1 MKKQLLIAAVAATM
15 GTAAMADVSIS
26 GQAKANYTNTD
37 STTESSDTNIF
48 KHEVDVN
55 VTGKSGDTTVLFQMT
70 NTSSTNTATEADYVE
85 IVESSIS
92 SKIGDVSV
100 KFGQFATTSD
110 SMLSDATDANIAA
123 GRFQAS
129 TTVGGVTLK
138 FIDQNAT
145 GEALIISGDVAGVSL
160 SHKIGN
166 GGANGTD
173 DYTDTVV
180 SGSFNGISAK
190 LRSKDYDDADAA
202 NLSDMTSVEVSGKIG
217 GATVTYAQ
225 SDTAHASGV
234 YSTDGVLGAYA
245 SINNVSGVK
254 IASSVAG
261 NAVSMTVASTE
272 LTDGATSNDYTK
284 FVVTRPLASGATFE
298 ATYTD
303 ADMATGVD
311 TKTLDLE
318 LAVKF

>member
-26 GQAKANYTNTD
+26 GQGKINYTNVD
-37 STTESSDTNIF
+37 STTDALDTNIF

-55 VTGKSGDTTVLFQMT
+55 VLGKSGDTSVVFQMT
-70 NTSSTNTATEADYVE
+70 NAHSANTATETDSVE
-85 IVESSIS
+85 IVESSVS

-100 KFGQFATTSD
+100 KIGQFATTSD
-110 SMLSDATDANIAA
+110 SMLSDATNANIAA

-129 TTVGGVTLK
+129 TTIGGVGLK
-138 FIDQNAT
+138 YVDQNQT
-145 GEALIISGDVAGVSL
+145 GEAVIISGDVAGVSI

-173 DYTDTVV
+173 DYTDTVI
-180 SGSFNGISAK
+180 SGSFGGVDAK
-190 LRSKDYDDADAA
+190 IRSKDYSDADASD
-202 NLSDMTSVEVSGKIG
+202 LSDMSSVELTGSIG

-225 SDTAHASGV
+225 AEASHTSDTFSN
-234 YSTDGVLGAYA
+234 DGVLGAYSA
-245 SINNVSGVK
+245 INNISGVK
-254 IASSVAG
+254 VSSAVAG
-261 NAVSMTVASTE
+261 NNVAVTVAATE

-303 ADMATGVD
+303 ADMASGVD
-311 TKTLDLE
+311 SKTLDLE

>member
-26 GQAKANYTNTD
+26 GQAKVNYTNTD

-55 VTGKSGDTTVLFQMT
+55 VAGKSGDTSVVFQMT
-70 NTSSTNTATEADYVE
+70 NTSSTNTNAETASVE
-85 IVESSIS
+85 IVESSVS
-92 SKIGDVSV
+92 TKIGDVSI
-100 KFGQFATTSD
+100 KMGQFQSTSD
-110 SMLSDATDANIAA
+110 SMLSDATNDTIAA

-129 TTVGGVTLK
+129 TTIAGVTLK
-138 FIDQNAT
+138 YVDQNT
-145 GEALIISGDVAGVSL
+145 SGEAVIISGEVSGVAI
-160 SHKIGN
+160 SHKMGN

-180 SGSFNGISAK
+180 SGSVGGVSLK
-190 LRSKDYDDADAA
+190 YRSKDYSDVDASD
-202 NLSDMTSVEVSGKIG
+202 LSDMTSFEATGSLG
-217 GATVTYAQ
+217 GATVTYAMA
-225 SDTAHASGV
+225 DAAHASDTF
-234 YSTDGVLGAYA
+234 STDGVLGTYG

-254 IASSVAG
+254 IASSLAG
-261 NAVSMTVASTE
+261 NAVALTIASTE

-284 FVVTRPLASGATFE
+284 VVITRPLASGATFE

>member
-15 GTAAMADVSIS
+15 GTATMADVSIS

-55 VTGKSGDTTVLFQMT
+55 VTGKSGDTTVVFQMT
-70 NTSSTNTATEADYVE
+70 NTSSTNTATEVDNVE
-85 IVESSIS
+85 IVESSVS
-92 SKIGDVSV
+92 TKIGDVSV
-100 KFGQFATTSD
+100 KFGQFQTTSD
-110 SMLSDATDANIAA
+110 SMLSDATNASIAA

-138 FIDQNAT
+138 FVDQNAS

-166 GGANGTD
+166 GGAGGTG

-180 SGSFNGISAK
+180 SGSVSGVSMK
-190 LRSKDYDDADAA
+190 YRSKDFDDADSSTD
-202 NLSDMTSVEVSGKIG
+202 SDMTSVEISGSIG
-217 GATVTYAQ
+217 GATVTYA
-225 SDTAHASGV
+225 SADVAHASDTF
-234 YSTDGVLGAYA
+234 SNDGVLGAYA
-245 SINNVSGVK
+245 AINNVSGVK
-254 IASSVAG
+254 IASSIAG